1 MRINQLGD
9 HKVPRKPEVIKRI
22 KNTNTIAAKMKVVVE
37 RMIQSY
43 KTNET
48 RPLLT
53 IFVYKSLQSEIISS
67 FLHEMQ
73 KENVTLFANK
83 ALFFSVLSQKYDEL
97 YTTIHSHC
105 TPHYHNE
112 IPK

>member
-83 ALFFSVLSQKYDEL
+83 DRKSTRLNSSHIPLSRMP
-97 YTTIHSHC
+97 SSA
-105 TPHYHNE
+105 
-112 IPK
+112 